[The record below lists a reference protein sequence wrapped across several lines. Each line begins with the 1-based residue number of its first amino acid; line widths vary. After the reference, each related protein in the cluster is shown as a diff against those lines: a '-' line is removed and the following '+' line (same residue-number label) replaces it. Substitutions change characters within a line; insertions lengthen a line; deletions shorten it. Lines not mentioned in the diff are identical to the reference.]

1 MYEAADA
8 IGHVERHR
16 GTKFRAAE
24 AQAFARRH
32 YVFHVQRIAMSLKIL
47 AALLAA
53 GFALGFPTQATA
65 EVSANATAIAAAL
78 DRSPSAVPENVP
90 PCSTPTTPAP
100 ISTPASILSRA
111 EGRAEE
117 ESFPSGLPSIG
128 MWMISPKGTPADWLG
143 APCGGKRLLEPI
155 NVIIVDLFAISDEDA
170 TRRLLD
176 ACAKAEFPRRQGHSS
191 GYHAIIGSQLF
202 EQFPAGYKGSF
213 SDALF
218 VFANDH
224 GRLFGPLEW
233 NGAYIFVGAFSRE
246 RFDVAAKVKHRFES
260 FDRAR
265 DAFAQRLSESSVY
278 KLSAFVQLG
287 NAILGDP
294 ALSTGDHDGIAVV
307 LTSER

>member
-1 MYEAADA
+1 M
-8 IGHVERHR
+8 
-16 GTKFRAAE
+16 
-24 AQAFARRH
+24 
-32 YVFHVQRIAMSLKIL
+32 

-53 GFALGFPTQATA
+53 GFALGSSTQTMA
-65 EVSANATAIAAAL
+65 EASANATANAATL
-78 DRSPSAVPENVP
+78 DRSPSSVPENAP
-90 PCSTPTTPAP
+90 PISTPTTTAP

-143 APCGGKRLLEPI
+143 SPCRGKRLIEPI
-155 NVIIVDLFAISDEDA
+155 NVIIVDLFAISAEDA
-170 TRRLLD
+170 THRLLE

-191 GYHAIIGSQLF
+191 GYYAIIGSQLF
-202 EQFPAGYKGSF
+202 EQFPSGDKDSF

-224 GRLFGPLEW
+224 GRIFGPLEW

-246 RFDVAAKVKHRFES
+246 RFDVASKVKHCFES

-265 DAFAQRLSESSVY
+265 DAFAQRMSESSIY
-278 KLSAFVQLG
+278 KLSSFVQLG
-287 NAILGDP
+287 NVVLGDP